1 VIEDYNKLT
10 LLVTRLTLKFIKV
23 ANDIGTYLGLQATV
37 KKVSDPRGDKI
48 SLSFHK
54 GGEVVHMIRFYYI
67 YN

>member
-10 LLVTRLTLKFIKV
+10 LLVTRLTQNLV

-54 GGEVVHMIRFYYI
+54 GVKLVHMIRFYYI
-67 YN
+67 L